1 MSAIDQRF
9 SSAAR
14 EMLVSRKDAH
24 AIIIRAPV
32 DLLEWI
38 EEKRPDVEDVRT
50 NVPILLNICKMN
62 HPPWGTDW
70 GPWLREKYYR

>member
-1 MSAIDQRF
+1 MSERGG
-9 SSAAR
+9 S
-14 EMLVSRKDAH
+14 L
-24 AIIIRAPV
+24 IIRAPV

-38 EEKRPDVEDVRT
+38 EEKRPDVDDVRT
-50 NVPILLNICKMN
+50 NIPILLNICRMN

>member
-1 MSAIDQRF
+1 MTER
-9 SSAAR
+9 
-14 EMLVSRKDAH
+14 LV
-24 AIIIRAPV
+24 ITIRAPV

-38 EEKRPDVEDVRT
+38 EEKRTDVEDVRT
-50 NVPILLNICKMN
+50 NIPILLNICKMD

>member
-1 MSAIDQRF
+1 MNDRGGP
-9 SSAAR
+9 
-14 EMLVSRKDAH
+14 E
-24 AIIIRAPV
+24 IIRAPV

-38 EEKRPDVEDVRT
+38 EERRTDEPDVRT
-50 NVPILLNICKMN
+50 NIPILLNICRQA